1 MNKQPIIF
9 NWLSAENPVGCS
21 VPQILVNGTNGS
33 WEDLVGGLLLSRW
46 PMYVLPLPVIDLL
59 SVYVLLFTPRH
70 LAQVNGAQIV
80 DNTLGDFI
88 TTRSC
93 YSRQLYST

>member
-1 MNKQPIIF
+1 M
-9 NWLSAENPVGCS
+9 
-21 VPQILVNGTNGS
+21 
-33 WEDLVGGLLLSRW
+33 GGLLLSRW

-70 LAQVNGAQIV
+70 LAQVNGAQIG

-93 YSRQLYST
+93 YSRQFYST